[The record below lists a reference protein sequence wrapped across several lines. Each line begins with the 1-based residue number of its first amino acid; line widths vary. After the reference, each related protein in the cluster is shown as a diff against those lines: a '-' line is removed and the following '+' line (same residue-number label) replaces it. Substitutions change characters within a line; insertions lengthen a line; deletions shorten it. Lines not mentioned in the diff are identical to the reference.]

1 MMKENGRNIL
11 LLLTDYYPFGTGEA
25 FMEPELSFL
34 SGFDRV
40 IIFPYNRP
48 KTAKVRSLPDNT
60 TVASVQKDVDKKPVL
75 PVNTLRLCQEIL
87 WLLKHKRLTYPI
99 LGIMMTFY
107 HRALAEAAWMIE
119 ELKKLNVRKNDRIVC
134 YSYWMN
140 AGALAALM
148 VKGAYPKAVC
158 VCRCH
163 GVDLYE
169 ERNDCE
175 YLPFRKALL
184 DAMDCICPISRKGMH
199 YLLKKYGTCKGKLGV
214 YRLGTIKPACTV
226 DNDCVTDRTVLRIAS
241 CSAVIP
247 LKRVYRIV
255 QVLSRISDIP
265 IEWTHFGGGAQLGQV
280 QKMSKMRLTGTIT
293 YDIRGN
299 VPNVEVREAYRKKH
313 YHIFLHASETE
324 GIPVAIMEAMS
335 FGIPAIATD
344 VGGVSELV
352 RHEKN
357 GFLLNKDF
365 KDEEMIALIRRVW
378 AMRDEEYLRLR
389 RNARAFWEKYY
400 NAETN
405 YPKFVENVLM
415 RDAAEWGYITD
426 KICLN
431 QNTKASA
438 SLLKI

>member
-1 MMKENGRNIL
+1 MINDKGRKIL
-11 LLLTDYYPFGTGEA
+11 LVLTDYYPFGMGEA
-25 FMEPELSFL
+25 FLEPELSFF

-48 KTAKVRSLPDNT
+48 KTAKVCSLPDNAA
-60 TVASVQKDVDKKPVL
+60 VGGAQEDGSKKPVL
-75 PVNTLRLCQEIL
+75 PVNVLRLCQEIL

-148 VKGAYPKAVC
+148 VKGTYPKVIS

-169 ERNDCE
+169 ERNDHE
-175 YLPFRKALL
+175 YLPFRKTLL
-184 DAMDCICPISRKGMH
+184 DAMDYICPISRKGKH
-199 YLLKKYGTCKGKLGV
+199 YLLKKYGPCKGKLGV
-214 YRLGTIKPACTV
+214 HRLGTIKPACTV

-255 QVLSRISDIP
+255 QVLSKISDIP

-280 QKMSKMRLTGTIT
+280 QKMSKMKLTGAIT

-299 VPNVEVREAYRKKH
+299 VPNVEVREAYGKKH

-357 GFLLNKDF
+357 GFLLHKDF
-365 KDEEMIALIRRVW
+365 RDEEMIALIRRIW

-389 RNARAFWEKYY
+389 QNAGAFWEKCY

-415 RDAAEWGYITD
+415 GGTAKGYI
-426 KICLN
+426 
-431 QNTKASA
+431 
-438 SLLKI
+438 

>member
-1 MMKENGRNIL
+1 MINDKGRKIL
-11 LLLTDYYPFGTGEA
+11 LLLTDYYPFGTAEA
-25 FMEPELSFL
+25 FLEPELSFL
-34 SGFDRV
+34 NRFDRV

-48 KTAKVRSLPDNT
+48 KTAKVRPLPDNT
-60 TVASVQKDVDKKPVL
+60 AVAGAQEDGGKKLVL
-75 PVNTLRLCQEIL
+75 PVNALRLCQEIL
-87 WLLKHKRLTYPI
+87 WLFKHKRLTYPT

-107 HRALAEAAWMIE
+107 HRALSEAAWVMK
-119 ELKKLNVRKNDRIVC
+119 ELEKLNVRKDDRIVC

-169 ERNDCE
+169 ERNDHE
-175 YLPFRKALL
+175 YLPFRKTLL
-184 DAMDCICPISRKGMH
+184 DAMDYICPISRKGKH
-199 YLLKKYGTCKGKLGV
+199 YLLQKYGPRKGKLGV
-214 YRLGTIKPACTV
+214 YRLGTIKPACTL
-226 DNDCVTDRTVLRIAS
+226 DNDCATDRTVLRIAS

-255 QVLSRISDIP
+255 QVLGRISDIP
-265 IEWTHFGGGAQLGQV
+265 IEWTHFGGGAQLGQL
-280 QKMSKMRLTGTIT
+280 QKMSKMKLTGAIT

-299 VPNVEVREAYRKKH
+299 VPNSEVRKAYGKNH

-352 RHEKN
+352 RHERN

-365 KDEEMIALIRRVW
+365 KDEEMIALIRRIW

-400 NAETN
+400 NAKTN

-415 RDAAEWGYITD
+415 GDAAERGI
-426 KICLN
+426 
-431 QNTKASA
+431 
-438 SLLKI
+438 

>member
-1 MMKENGRNIL
+1 MNDKGRNIL

-25 FMEPELSFL
+25 FLEPELPFL
-34 SGFDRV
+34 KGFDRV
-40 IIFPYNRP
+40 IIFPCNRP
-48 KTAKVRSLPDNT
+48 KTAKVRPLPDNAA
-60 TVASVQKDVDKKPVL
+60 VAGVQKGSSKKPVL
-75 PVNTLRLCQEIL
+75 PVNALRLCREIL

-107 HRALAEAAWMIE
+107 HRALSEAAWVIE
-119 ELKKLNVRKNDRIVC
+119 ELEKLNVRKNDRIVC

-140 AGALAALM
+140 AGALAVLM
-148 VKGAYPKAVC
+148 VKGTYPKAIC

-163 GVDLYE
+163 RVDLYE
-169 ERNDCE
+169 EKNDYG
-175 YLPFRKALL
+175 YLPFRRSLL
-184 DAMDCICPISRKGMH
+184 DAMDYICPIASKGKH
-199 YLLKKYGTCKGKLGV
+199 YLMKKYGSCKGKLGV
-214 YRLGTIKPACTV
+214 YRLGTIKPTCTS
-226 DNDCVTDRTVLRIAS
+226 DNDCVTDRTVLRIVS
-241 CSAVIP
+241 CSAIIP
-247 LKRVYRIV
+247 FKRVYRIV
-255 QVLSRISDIP
+255 QVLSRIGDIP

-280 QKMSKMRLTGTIT
+280 QKMSEMKLTGTIT

-299 VPNVEVREAYRKKH
+299 VPNSEVREAYGKNH
-313 YHIFLHASETE
+313 YHLFLHASESE

-357 GFLLNKDF
+357 GFLLHKDF
-365 KDEEMIALIRRVW
+365 QDEEMVVLIRRIW

-389 RNARAFWEKYY
+389 QNAGAFWEKYY

-405 YPKFVENVLM
+405 YPKFVKNILM
-415 RDAAEWGYITD
+415 GDTAERGY